1 MTGLQKKLFSM
12 CDEKFGD
19 FQSKLLPNIERE
31 CVIGV
36 RTPVLKAFAKE
47 YFKSGEYR
55 EFLNELPHKYFEEN
69 NLHAFLIE
77 QIKDFESAV
86 AEINKFLPYVDNWA
100 TCDQMSPKALK
111 KNLPELEKLCFSWI
125 GSPYTYAVRYGINT
139 LMRYFLTDS
148 FDEKYPKAISEIHS
162 DEYYINMMIAW
173 YFATALSKQKEVILP
188 YFENKRLPKWVHN
201 KAIRKAVE
209 SYRIDEETK
218 AYLRTLKI

>member
-1 MTGLQKKLFSM
+1 MTELQKKLFTLR
-12 CDEKFGD
+12 DEKFGD
-19 FQSKLLPNIERE
+19 FQAKLLPNIPRER
-31 CVIGV
+31 VIGV

-47 YFKSGEYR
+47 FYKSGEYR
-55 EFLNELPHKYFEEN
+55 EFLNDLPHKYFEEN

-100 TCDQMSPKALK
+100 TCDQMSPRALK
-111 KNLPELEKLCFSWI
+111 KDLVSLEKLCFSWI
-125 GSPYTYAVRYGINT
+125 DSPDTYAVRYGINA
-139 LMRYFLTDS
+139 LMRFFLTDA
-148 FDEKYPKAISEIHS
+148 FDEKYPKAISEIRS

-188 YFENKRLPKWVHN
+188 YFENKLLPKWVHN
-201 KAIRKAVE
+201 KAIRKSIE